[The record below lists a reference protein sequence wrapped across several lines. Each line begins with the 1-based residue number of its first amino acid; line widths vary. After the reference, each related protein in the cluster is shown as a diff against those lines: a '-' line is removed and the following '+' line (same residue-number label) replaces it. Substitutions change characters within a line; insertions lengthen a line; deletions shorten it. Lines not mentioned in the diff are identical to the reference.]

1 MRWLGVTYQCRSQI
15 ERAETEVLAIHCSD
29 HRFQAGLREFLD
41 ERLGLHANYDGLV
54 VPGGPQ
60 CLVEVNA
67 LPKFSWA
74 SRKWLRMLIQAHS
87 LKRLV
92 LIAHQDCG
100 WYKWLEEWQPTRGP
114 VRRKQEE
121 DLRAA
126 SRAALQLVSG
136 LTVDLFYA
144 GWSDAGAVTIEEVR
158 GQGT

>member
-1 MRWLGVTYQCRSQI
+1 VTYQCRSQI

-29 HRFQAGLREFLD
+29 HRFQMGLREFLD
-41 ERLGLHANYDGLV
+41 ERLGLRANYDAVV

-60 CLVEVNA
+60 CLVEVTP

-74 SRKWLRMLIQAHS
+74 SRKWSKMLIQAHS

-100 WYKWLEEWQPTRGP
+100 WYKWLEEWQPTHGA

-126 SRAALQLVSG
+126 SRVALQLVPG
-136 LTVDLFYA
+136 LVVDLFYA
-144 GWSDAGAVTIEEVR
+144 GWNGSGAVIVEEVR
-158 GQGT
+158 V